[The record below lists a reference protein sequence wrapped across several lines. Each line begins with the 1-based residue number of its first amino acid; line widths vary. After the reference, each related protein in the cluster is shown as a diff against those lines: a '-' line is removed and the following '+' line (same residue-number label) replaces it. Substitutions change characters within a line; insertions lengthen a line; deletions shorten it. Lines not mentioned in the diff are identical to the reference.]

1 MDAIARTSHP
11 ESFVSGRSRASLDG
25 KLRMKILDDLA
36 AAKPDWLEL
45 ERNGL
50 STPYQHFAWVSCW
63 FEHLGKAA
71 GVTPHIVV
79 GEDETGRALFLLP
92 LGRERIGPLMV
103 ARFAGG
109 KHSNANL
116 GLWRRDYATTVTRA
130 DLDRIVGLIG
140 RVDSSVDLL
149 VLLNQPM
156 EWDGVAVSWP
166 IFHAKIYPAL
176 RIGASLLQIS
186 MRCFKRA

>member
-1 MDAIARTSHP
+1 MSYEIAIMDAIARTSHP
-11 ESFVSGRSRASLDG
+11 TDFASGGEGVAAPR
-25 KLRMKILDDLA
+25 KLRIKILDDLA

-92 LGRERIGPLMV
+92 LGRERIGPLTV
-103 ARFAGG
+103 ARFVGG
-109 KHSNANL
+109 KHSNSNL
-116 GLWRRDYATTVTRA
+116 GLWRRDYASTVTRA
-130 DLDRIVGLIG
+130 DLDHIVGLRG
-140 RVDSSVDLL
+140 RVDQRVGLPVL
-149 VLLNQPM
+149 VRQRLAHG
-156 EWDGVAVSWP
+156 GVA
-166 IFHAKIYPAL
+166 
-176 RIGASLLQIS
+176 R
-186 MRCFKRA
+186 

>member
-1 MDAIARTSHP
+1 M
-11 ESFVSGRSRASLDG
+11 
-25 KLRMKILDDLA
+25 
-36 AAKPDWLEL
+36 
-45 ERNGL
+45 

-92 LGRERIGPLMV
+92 LGRERIGPLTV

-109 KHSNANL
+109 KHSNSNL
-116 GLWRRDYATTVTRA
+116 GLWRRDYASTVTRA
-130 DLDRIVGLIG
+130 DLDHITDLIG
-140 RVDSSVDLL
+140 RADPSVDLL

-156 EWDGVAVSWP
+156 VWDGVANPLALLPRQDLPSSSHRGKLAPDFDALFQESMSSARRKKLRSKERALSKHGP
-166 IFHAKIYPAL
+166 IRYWRAETP
-176 RIGASLLQIS
+176 GDLQRVLERFS
-186 MRCFKRA
+186 RRKRNV